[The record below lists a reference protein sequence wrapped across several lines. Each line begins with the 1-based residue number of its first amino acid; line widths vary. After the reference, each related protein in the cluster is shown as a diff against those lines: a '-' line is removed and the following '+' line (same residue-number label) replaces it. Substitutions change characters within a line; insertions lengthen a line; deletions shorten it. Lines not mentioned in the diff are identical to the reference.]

1 MATSTGRLAPA
12 HLYNK
17 KPFLGNCSEMA
28 RLFIEAAA
36 QSNFSKSIFIVDNL
50 FNYRGESLHLNLFIR
65 CGGNGVDV
73 NPIILWEGSATFPL
87 HMPVY
92 VSANRKHE
100 KSRLRVAPF
109 HFNNLHLTLS
119 AAYNHILLQKN
130 LKVLVIFCVP
140 KLLQFAVIS
149 F

>member
-50 FNYRGESLHLNLFIR
+50 FNYRGESLHLNLFIW

-87 HMPVY
+87 HMPMY
-92 VSANRKHE
+92 VSEGKHE
-100 KSRLRVAPF
+100 KSRLRVATF
-109 HFNNLHLTLS
+109 YFNNQVLALS
-119 AAYNHILLQKN
+119 AGYRGTCHFLHSEIIT
-130 LKVLVIFCVP
+130 V
-140 KLLQFAVIS
+140 
-149 F
+149 